1 MTQLSDPEVIGA
13 PRTPFGAIKTS
24 PRTASIANR
33 PPPTLR
39 NKPPHPTRHLFRDLS
54 ACHGIEQP
62 ADAEGRLAGNDR
74 RRYVVVRTAAGKG
87 RSALSRRRSAYQ
99 RNLARSPLSY
109 PGVVQMPV
117 IRSLALAAELALAT
131 LVAARPATAEVLVSL
146 DYQAD
151 LALGDCPSAADFER
165 QVVRQLGRDPFRESA
180 SRHLVVRLFQAGPRF
195 SGRVE
200 WRDAND
206 EWEGERTFASRKES
220 CGDLA
225 RAMALA
231 TAIQIQLLAHL
242 DAGAPGRPAVE
253 AKLPP
258 PAVEAKSPP
267 PAVVVRPPPAPPRE
281 PLVALDIGVGAIKDV
296 GDSPAFVLPRLA
308 VTLGRPSA
316 FGLRLAASGLGPGAQ
331 VIRSEGS
338 AQITRFLITLEVTRF
353 FRTGRL
359 VEPMLA
365 VGVGWQEVSA
375 QGSSAMPSVA
385 PAHDA
390 RAFTGIVAAGGG
402 LAFALASQL
411 AVVVEAE
418 TLLFRPAVTV
428 EIGSSQAAHL
438 DGATLFVHGGLLARF

>member
-1 MTQLSDPEVIGA
+1 
-13 PRTPFGAIKTS
+13 
-24 PRTASIANR
+24 
-33 PPPTLR
+33 
-39 NKPPHPTRHLFRDLS
+39 
-54 ACHGIEQP
+54 
-62 ADAEGRLAGNDR
+62 
-74 RRYVVVRTAAGKG
+74 
-87 RSALSRRRSAYQ
+87 
-99 RNLARSPLSY
+99 LSY
-109 PGVVQMPV
+109 PGVVQVSV
-117 IRSLALAAELALAT
+117 IRSLAFVLELALAT
-131 LVAARPATAEVLVSL
+131 LMVARPARAAAEVLVSL

-151 LALGDCPSAADFER
+151 LALGDCPSAVDFER

-231 TAIQIQLLAHL
+231 TAIQIQLLAHQE
-242 DAGAPGRPAVE
+242 AGAPEQPALEANPPPPVVE
-253 AKLPP
+253 AKQPP
-258 PAVEAKSPP
+258 R
-267 PAVVVRPPPAPPRE
+267 AVVVTPPPAPPRE
-281 PLVALDIGVGAIKDV
+281 PLVAVDIGVGAIQDL

-316 FGLRLAASGLGPGAQ
+316 FDLRLAASGLGPGAQ
-331 VIRSEGS
+331 VSRSEGS
-338 AQITRFLITLEVTRF
+338 AQITRFLMTLEVTRF
-353 FRTGRL
+353 FRAGRS
-359 VEPMLA
+359 VQPMLA
-365 VGVGWQEVSA
+365 AGVGWQEVSA
-375 QGSSAMPSVA
+375 QGTSAMPSVA

-402 LAFALASQL
+402 LAFALASRL
-411 AVVVEAE
+411 AAVVEADA
-418 TLLFRPAVTV
+418 LLFRPAVTV